1 MPLLSRRALLVGAL
15 ALSLPAGRGAPAA
28 AAAEA
33 PLRVLA
39 ASSLTEVLGALDRR
53 WQAAGHPPLALS
65 VDGSNRLAQQVAGGA
80 TADLFLSAD
89 EPWMQELADKG
100 LIRPKTRVVLAQ
112 NSLVV
117 VVPVNG
123 GLALAGPEGL
133 RAAQRLALAGEGVP
147 AGRYARASLQQL
159 GLWSAL
165 ADRVV
170 SGANVRATLAWVAGG
185 EAEAGVVYATD
196 ARVEP
201 RVRVAFTLPP
211 ASHPPIR
218 YPAAVLKS
226 SAQPAVAAAFLALC
240 RSSAAQ
246 ADWAAAGFLPP
257 PAQ

>member
-1 MPLLSRRALLVGAL
+1 MPLLSRRAVLVGAL
-15 ALSLPAGRGAPAA
+15 ALSLPAGRPAPASA
-28 AAAEA
+28 AAGA

-53 WQAAGHPPLALS
+53 WQAAGHPPLELS
-65 VDGSNRLAQQVAGGA
+65 FDGSNRLAQQVAAGA
-80 TADLFLSAD
+80 PADLFLSAD
-89 EPWMQELADKG
+89 EPWMQDLADKG
-100 LIRPKTRVVLAQ
+100 LILPDTRVVLAQ

-123 GLALAGPEGL
+123 GLALSAPEGL

-159 GLWSAL
+159 GLWPTL
-165 ADRVV
+165 AERVV

-201 RVRVAFTLPP
+201 RVRVALTLPP
-211 ASHPPIR
+211 TSHPPIR
-218 YPAAVLKS
+218 YPAAVLRS
-226 SAQPAVAAAFLALC
+226 SAQPAAAAAFLALC
-240 RSSAAQ
+240 RSAAAQ

-257 PAQ
+257 PPP